1 MTINR
6 RKLLCAAALLTA
18 PPRLCAAAPRG
29 NKAPDKGGTDGL
41 SELGVVEAA
50 TVLSGD
56 RLKLPD
62 GREAR
67 LAVIEAAAPPAD
79 AAPGRRW
86 PAAEAAQNALA
97 AFIAGRRLQLWGQ
110 SAEPDRH
117 GRLTAHVRRDDD
129 GTWAQEALLADGHAR
144 VRPVSG
150 DDARARA
157 LLAAEDAARRAG
169 RGIWATRVY
178 GVRRAD
184 DEATLNRDVGLLT
197 VVEGKAVRAESRNS
211 VLYLDFGDD
220 WRRDFTVTAASAAV
234 RRLKAEGI
242 DAKALAGRSLR
253 VRGWPVRRFGP
264 QIEITVPAQLEVLD

>member
-1 MTINR
+1 MNR
-6 RKLLCAAALLTA
+6 RRLLRNAALLTATPLLCAAA
-18 PPRLCAAAPRG
+18 PHRERMQ
-29 NKAPDKGGTDGL
+29 DKRAVDGL
-41 SELGVVEAA
+41 SELGVVESAA
-50 TVLSGD
+50 ALSGD

-67 LAVIEAAAPPAD
+67 LAVIEAAAPPSD

-97 AFIAGRRLQLWGQ
+97 AFIAGRRLFLWGQ

-129 GTWAQEALLADGHAR
+129 GAWAQEALLVDGHAR

-150 DDARARA
+150 DDARARE
-157 LLAAEDAARRAG
+157 LLAVEDAARRAG
-169 RGIWATRVY
+169 RGIWAMRVY

-184 DEATLNRDVGLLT
+184 DEAAINRDVGLLT
-197 VVEGKAVRAESRNS
+197 VVEGRAARAESRNG

-234 RRLKAEGI
+234 RGLKAEGI

>member
-1 MTINR
+1 MNR
-6 RKLLCAAALLTA
+6 RKLLSDIALLTA
-18 PPRLCAAAPRG
+18 APLLCAAAPRRNESRNG
-29 NKAPDKGGTDGL
+29 TAEDDLSDLGEATGAP
-41 SELGVVEAA
+41 A
-50 TVLSGD
+50 LSGD

-67 LAVIEAAAPPAD
+67 LAVIEAAAPPPD

-86 PAAEAAQNALA
+86 PLAEAAQNALA
-97 AFIAGRRLQLWGQ
+97 AFIAGRRLRLWGQ

-117 GRLTAHVRRDDD
+117 GRLTAHVRREDD
-129 GTWAQEALLADGHAR
+129 GAWAQEALSAGGHAR

-169 RGIWATRVY
+169 LGIWATRVY

-184 DEATLNRDVGLLT
+184 DAAALNRDAGLLT

-211 VLYLDFGDD
+211 VLYLDFGED
-220 WRRDFTVTAASAAV
+220 WRRDFTVTAASAVV
-234 RRLKAEGI
+234 RKLKAEGI